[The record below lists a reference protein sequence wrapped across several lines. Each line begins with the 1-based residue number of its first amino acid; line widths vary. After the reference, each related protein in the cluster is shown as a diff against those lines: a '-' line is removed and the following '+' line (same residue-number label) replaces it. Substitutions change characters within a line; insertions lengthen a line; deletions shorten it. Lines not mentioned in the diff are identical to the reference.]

1 MKISFSLS
9 RLVLKMASN
18 FRASNPP
25 SNLDPLKLAGK
36 LRMLQASV
44 VTIKDEMR
52 RFQEEKESQLSS
64 VSDRINDILNL
75 LVENSASALPASA
88 NGFKTEPLKS
98 SLYSQSASANGFKSE
113 PLKSTGYKREAS
125 TEAGNGDYQRAPKM
139 GRTEG
144 YSHYSVG
151 GGQEY
156 QVNSEG
162 FTEVHTDGACP
173 NNGKGSAKAG
183 IGVWWGHHHKLNVGR
198 PVVRAKQTNNA
209 AEIQAAS
216 VAISTAVDNGI
227 AKLLINTDSQF
238 LINCVTQWM
247 DGWKKNGWMTK
258 SKQPVKNRDDLE
270 ELDQAINSGRIQVK
284 WNHVKGHSGIEGNE
298 EADKLAVKGAQ
309 MQQ

>member
-1 MKISFSLS
+1 
-9 RLVLKMASN
+9 
-18 FRASNPP
+18 
-25 SNLDPLKLAGK
+25 
-36 LRMLQASV
+36 
-44 VTIKDEMR
+44 MR

-75 LVENSASALPASA
+75 LVENSASAIPASA
-88 NGFKTEPLKS
+88 NGFKTEPLKPSLYSQSASANGFKSEPLKS

-125 TEAGNGDYQRAPKM
+125 TEAGNGDYQRAPKI

-144 YSHYSVG
+144 YSYYSVG
-151 GGQEY
+151 GGQDY

-216 VAISTAVDNGI
+216 VAIATAVDNGI
-227 AKLLINTDSQF
+227 DKLLINTDSQF

-247 DGWKKNGWMTK
+247 EGWKKNGWMTK
-258 SKQPVKNRDDLE
+258 SKQPVKNREDLE